1 MGESK
6 CVLRAY
12 VYNEFT
18 KSTMFKN
25 TIISS
30 TKTEYQKEIDRW
42 INYIKSCGNTVEN
55 YQPPKPKKV
64 VSDKQNARNKA
75 NKEYHRIVNNIS
87 NSRVRGNKKKEIYWT
102 EKLQELKNGGT
113 I

>member
-1 MGESK
+1 MSVTNKDIKIMEKAKSLLK
-6 CVLRAY
+6 EDY
-12 VYNEFT
+12 KEFDDLIE
-18 KSTMFKN
+18 KFK
-25 TIISS
+25 I
-30 TKTEYQKEIDRW
+30 E
-42 INYIKSCGNTVEN
+42 
-55 YQPPKPKKV
+55 KKV

>member
-1 MGESK
+1 MSVTNRDIKIMEKAKSLLK
-6 CVLRAY
+6 EDY
-12 VYNEFT
+12 KEFDDLIE
-18 KSTMFKN
+18 KFK
-25 TIISS
+25 I
-30 TKTEYQKEIDRW
+30 E
-42 INYIKSCGNTVEN
+42 
-55 YQPPKPKKV
+55 KKV

>member
-1 MGESK
+1 MSVTNRDIKIMEKAKSLLK
-6 CVLRAY
+6 EDY
-12 VYNEFT
+12 KEFEDLIE
-18 KSTMFKN
+18 KFKM
-25 TIISS
+25 
-30 TKTEYQKEIDRW
+30 E
-42 INYIKSCGNTVEN
+42 
-55 YQPPKPKKV
+55 KKV

-102 EKLQELKNGGT
+102 EKLQEIKNGGT

>member
-1 MGESK
+1 MSVTNKDIKIMEKAKSLLK
-6 CVLRAY
+6 EDY
-12 VYNEFT
+12 KEFEDLIE
-18 KSTMFKN
+18 KFKM
-25 TIISS
+25 
-30 TKTEYQKEIDRW
+30 E
-42 INYIKSCGNTVEN
+42 
-55 YQPPKPKKV
+55 KKV

-87 NSRVRGNKKKEIYWT
+87 NSRVRGNTEKEIYWT

>member
-1 MGESK
+1 MSVTNRDIKIMEKAKSLLK
-6 CVLRAY
+6 EDY
-12 VYNEFT
+12 KEFDDLIE
-18 KSTMFKN
+18 KFK
-25 TIISS
+25 I
-30 TKTEYQKEIDRW
+30 E
-42 INYIKSCGNTVEN
+42 
-55 YQPPKPKKV
+55 KKV

-102 EKLQELKNGGT
+102 EKLQELKNGGA

>member
-1 MGESK
+1 MSVTNKDIKIMEKAKSLLK
-6 CVLRAY
+6 EDY
-12 VYNEFT
+12 KEFEDLIE
-18 KSTMFKN
+18 KFKM
-25 TIISS
+25 
-30 TKTEYQKEIDRW
+30 E
-42 INYIKSCGNTVEN
+42 
-55 YQPPKPKKV
+55 KKV

>member
-1 MGESK
+1 MSVTNKDIKIMEKAKSLLK
-6 CVLRAY
+6 EDY
-12 VYNEFT
+12 KEFEDLIE
-18 KSTMFKN
+18 KFK
-25 TIISS
+25 I
-30 TKTEYQKEIDRW
+30 E
-42 INYIKSCGNTVEN
+42 
-55 YQPPKPKKV
+55 KKV

>member
-1 MGESK
+1 MSVTNKDIKIMEKAKSLLK
-6 CVLRAY
+6 EDY
-12 VYNEFT
+12 KEFDDLIE
-18 KSTMFKN
+18 KFK
-25 TIISS
+25 I
-30 TKTEYQKEIDRW
+30 E
-42 INYIKSCGNTVEN
+42 
-55 YQPPKPKKV
+55 KKV
-64 VSDKQNARNKA
+64 VSDKQNARNKV

>member
-1 MGESK
+1 MSVTNKDIKIMEKAKSLLK
-6 CVLRAY
+6 EDY
-12 VYNEFT
+12 KEFEDLIE
-18 KSTMFKN
+18 KFKR
-25 TIISS
+25 
-30 TKTEYQKEIDRW
+30 E
-42 INYIKSCGNTVEN
+42 
-55 YQPPKPKKV
+55 KKV
-64 VSDKQNARNKA
+64 VSDKQTARNKA

>member
-1 MGESK
+1 MSVTNKDIKIMEKAKSLLK
-6 CVLRAY
+6 EDY
-12 VYNEFT
+12 KEFDDLIE
-18 KSTMFKN
+18 KFKM
-25 TIISS
+25 
-30 TKTEYQKEIDRW
+30 E
-42 INYIKSCGNTVEN
+42 
-55 YQPPKPKKV
+55 KKV